1 MQLLTLSWSQCSFTL
16 LKILGLLR
24 IMLNLFCLCSRNGTK
39 KPIYMIA
46 HLFTIWI
53 IEYFWDLLLRTNY
66 SFENNAAHWQACG
79 HPRALMEMNEI
90 NVFMLLTFIL
100 QSVDQGVISIFKSYY
115 LRNTFHN
122 AIVAIVIPLMD
133 LGKLKTFWKRFT
145 ILY

>member
-66 SFENNAAHWQACG
+66 SFENNAAHWQARG